1 MNIEGLTRYIEKA
14 SIPFNMIKKA
24 DQQTLQESLSK
35 VHILHELRESIGS
48 GSAQGYWVPI
58 SFYNKINGNRRNY
71 NKKLWENVIT
81 KQRDNFIGS
90 PMLTDH
96 PEGDSDGSPQNICGV
111 WLDAKLGPEEPSG
124 IGLVYGLLVPS
135 GHLGADLQDHLKNGL
150 RIGTSSSGFGK
161 LLPDGVT
168 VDPDTFQIE
177 RLADWV
183 LNPSQG
189 TFFAYDESD
198 DNIEDK
204 SFRESVSD
212 DAVSVSMTDNKQENM
227 KENVVKDS
235 TSTLTRLEEKKFR
248 RDMESF
254 LESAIKIEDP
264 QARLQEFKDIRSWL
278 DNGACPDLK
287 EQVEAKI
294 QEAEEYI
301 HTALQEKAEYQNEL
315 EISSPKDLKEKLT
328 SLAEDTKILKEESI
342 GWKDVS
348 TKLQEKLNEAKAE
361 LETRPTAAYADW
373 LKEKNATL
381 TQALNERSDKMKEVV
396 SELLEAYE
404 NVKAENEKLRSTNDS
419 LREKLIAVTERVSG
433 LTESSKNGTQM
444 NEALENSTYKVSV
457 ALKEANDKIA
467 KMSKIMES
475 QRKQIEEYAEKEAK
489 AAKLAEKRK
498 VENSKLNS
506 SLNAAQKKTLSLV
519 QEKRKEAEVKGEST
533 VTAYYNKL
541 YESYGNSVKPFENRI
556 KACKTLPEAKQYFFK
571 NVLQN
576 MTESKEITAMQ
587 LPETLEATP
596 DKRIQKLGESNFQ
609 KTSMFDRMPKGW
621 I

>member
-1 MNIEGLTRYIEKA
+1 M
-14 SIPFNMIKKA
+14 
-24 DQQTLQESLSK
+24 
-35 VHILHELRESIGS
+35 
-48 GSAQGYWVPI
+48 
-58 SFYNKINGNRRNY
+58 
-71 NKKLWENVIT
+71 
-81 KQRDNFIGS
+81 
-90 PMLTDH
+90 
-96 PEGDSDGSPQNICGV
+96 
-111 WLDAKLGPEEPSG
+111 
-124 IGLVYGLLVPS
+124 
-135 GHLGADLQDHLKNGL
+135 
-150 RIGTSSSGFGK
+150 
-161 LLPDGVT
+161 PDGVT

-198 DNIEDK
+198 DNVEDK

-348 TKLQEKLNEAKAE
+348 TKLQEKLWS
-361 LETRPTAAYADW
+361 LMRTAR
-373 LKEKNATL
+373 T
-381 TQALNERSDKMKEVV
+381 
-396 SELLEAYE
+396 
-404 NVKAENEKLRSTNDS
+404 
-419 LREKLIAVTERVSG
+419 
-433 LTESSKNGTQM
+433 
-444 NEALENSTYKVSV
+444 
-457 ALKEANDKIA
+457 
-467 KMSKIMES
+467 S
-475 QRKQIEEYAEKEAK
+475 Q
-489 AAKLAEKRK
+489 KRK
-498 VENSKLNS
+498 
-506 SLNAAQKKTLSLV
+506 
-519 QEKRKEAEVKGEST
+519 
-533 VTAYYNKL
+533 
-541 YESYGNSVKPFENRI
+541 RI
-556 KACKTLPEAKQYFFK
+556 
-571 NVLQN
+571 
-576 MTESKEITAMQ
+576 
-587 LPETLEATP
+587 
-596 DKRIQKLGESNFQ
+596 R
-609 KTSMFDRMPKGW
+609 
-621 I
+621 